1 MFGEVIRLVEIN
13 GMEHRVIYQKGPLID
28 IAKIS
33 EMYASESA
41 EQRIEWLQQ
50 ELDDELE
57 RLYEAIQ
64 KSDQVIVESCK
75 EKLKSIRRELI
86 QLEW

>member
-1 MFGEVIRLVEIN
+1 
-13 GMEHRVIYQKGPLID
+13 MEHRVIYQKGPLID